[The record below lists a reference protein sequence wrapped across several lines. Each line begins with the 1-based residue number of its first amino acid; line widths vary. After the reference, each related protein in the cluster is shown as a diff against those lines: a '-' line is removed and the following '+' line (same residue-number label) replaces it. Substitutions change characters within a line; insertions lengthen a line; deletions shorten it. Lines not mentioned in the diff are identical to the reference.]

1 MSTIAITS
9 TSVHGIDALR
19 LDGDGVSVTVTT
31 SMGPRILGFAGPD
44 GRNLLAELPAATI
57 ELPGLPTFRMLGGH
71 RLWHTPEVPASTYR
85 PDEGAVVVSEL
96 PDGVDLLGADD
107 PVAGVQKRIRVRL
120 AAGGVV
126 RVEHEVRNTGASAIT
141 TACWAITQVPPRGEA
156 WVPFPVGDL
165 NGPYLPNRAIV
176 LWPYSSLGD
185 DRLTL
190 TDDLAVVRGVA
201 GSWGRTKVGTQR
213 QRGWIAWRD
222 GGTVL
227 VIEAAEEPGVYGD
240 MGAATQCYSC
250 GDFVELETIS
260 PAVTL
265 EPGAAVEHVQTW
277 RIAAVDPAADRGTV
291 IASLGL
297 AAG

>member
-1 MSTIAITS
+1 
-9 TSVHGIDALR
+9 
-19 LDGDGVSVTVTT
+19 
-31 SMGPRILGFAGPD
+31 
-44 GRNLLAELPAATI
+44 
-57 ELPGLPTFRMLGGH
+57 MLGGH